1 MVLSHFLFSALRP
14 ARGLVTCCTSVTQAA
29 RFNVSVVLLGMDI
42 LSALVSRL
50 QERFRTQVGTVLP
63 SLIDRL
69 GDAKDQVRDQDQA
82 LLLKIMDQAANP
94 QYVWERMMGGF
105 KHKNNRTREGLCLCL
120 VSTLNVFGSQSL
132 TLSKIV
138 PHICHL
144 LGDPTS
150 QVQVQLHK
158 RPTQQQDHW
167 SLDAPAGE
175 MGTLQL
181 NRSRTSFLPEIKPV
195 TPPSPTSYVRDAA
208 LSCLVEIYRHVGER
222 VRIDLG
228 KKGLPQSRL
237 NVIFSKFD
245 EVQRSGNMVP
255 SPVSDKTFEDDDSV
269 DGGRSSSSSKGAS
282 LSGRTM
288 VSMGSFRRPGSASSA
303 KSAGQNQNLVVVI
316 R

>member
-144 LGDPTS
+144 LGDPPARSSSTNAPRS
-150 QVQVQLHK
+150 SRITGLWT
-158 RPTQQQDHW
+158 P
-167 SLDAPAGE
+167 PAGE

-255 SPVSDKTFEDDDSV
+255 SPVSGV
-269 DGGRSSSSSKGAS
+269 ALRAH
-282 LSGRTM
+282 
-288 VSMGSFRRPGSASSA
+288 
-303 KSAGQNQNLVVVI
+303 
-316 R
+316 